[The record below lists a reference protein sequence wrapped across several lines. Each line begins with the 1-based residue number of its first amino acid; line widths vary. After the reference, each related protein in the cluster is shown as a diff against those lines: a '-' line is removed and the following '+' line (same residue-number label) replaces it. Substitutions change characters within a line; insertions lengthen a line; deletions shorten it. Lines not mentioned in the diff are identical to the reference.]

1 MKITLLT
8 YGSRGDV
15 QPYLALALG
24 LQNAGHTVR
33 LAAPHRFVD
42 IITPYG
48 IQFAPLPGD
57 PEILSAFMNDLRA
70 HPFRAA
76 RSFVKYIFS
85 IAGPVV
91 RAAFLACADADLI
104 VHSFFFT
111 TAAHSLAH
119 SLGIPDVSVQVFP
132 MFAPT
137 RAFPMIALPNAPP
150 GAVSYFTH
158 WLANQI
164 YWHGMN
170 FGLRKLHDPSL
181 PGDLNLKLHWPFD
194 ASCPIRTPLLLAYS
208 PTILPKPADWTAPHI
223 HVTGYFFLDHSATYQ
238 PTQELAD
245 FLAAGEP
252 PVCVTFSSMVNSETD
267 RIDQIVR
274 AALAQTGQR
283 GILLTGWGGRKQTQ
297 NHPDVLYLED
307 VPHDWLFPRCITVV
321 HHGGAGT
328 TAAGLRAGIP
338 NIVIPHGIDQLFW
351 GRRNAAIGAGPA
363 PINLGKLSVET
374 LASAITQVKDPELHA
389 RVKGIGRLIRAED
402 GVGEA
407 VRLIEQHTNAYSL
420 LLRGSLDPGPVV
432 K

>member
-1 MKITLLT
+1 
-8 YGSRGDV
+8 V
-15 QPYLALALG
+15 QPYLALAYR
-24 LQNAGHTVR
+24 LQNGGHTVR
-33 LAAPHRFVD
+33 LAAPHRFAD
-42 IITPYG
+42 FTTPYG
-48 IQFAPLPGD
+48 IPFAPLPGD

-70 HPFRAA
+70 HPFRAT

-91 RAAFLACADADLI
+91 RAASLACTDADLI

-119 SLGIPDVSVQVFP
+119 SLGIPDISVQVFP

-150 GAVSYFTH
+150 GVASYFTH

-170 FGLRKLHDPSL
+170 FGLRKLHDPAL
-181 PGDLNLKLHWPFD
+181 PWDFNLKLHWPFE
-194 ASCPIRTPLLLAYS
+194 ASCPIRTPLLLAYI
-208 PTILPKPADWTAPHI
+208 PAIIPKPTDWTAPNI
-223 HVTGYFFLDHSATYQ
+223 HLTGYFFLDHSATYQ

-252 PVCVTFSSMVNSETD
+252 RVCVTFSSMVNSETD
-267 RIDQIVR
+267 RNDQIVR
-274 AALAQTGQR
+274 VALAQTGQR

-297 NHPDVLYLED
+297 HYPDALYLED

-328 TAAGLRAGIP
+328 TAAGLRAGLP

-351 GRRNAAIGAGPA
+351 GKRIAAIGAGPA
-363 PINLGKLSVET
+363 PIILGMLSVET
-374 LASAITQVKDPELHA
+374 LASAITRVKDPELRA
-389 RVKGIGRLIRAED
+389 RVKGIGRLIQAED

-407 VRLIEQHTNAYSL
+407 VRQIEEHIHAYNKLFRES
-420 LLRGSLDPGPVV
+420 SSQV